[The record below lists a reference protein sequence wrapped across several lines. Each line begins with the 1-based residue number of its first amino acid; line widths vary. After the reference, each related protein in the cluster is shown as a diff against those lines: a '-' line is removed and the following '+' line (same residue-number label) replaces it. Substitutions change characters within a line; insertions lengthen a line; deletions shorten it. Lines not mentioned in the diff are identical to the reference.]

1 MGPRGGPQLKLPLRK
16 CKNFVDNLKQIFY
29 SINAIIPDFQSW
41 MVKNGVKPQIKTCD
55 LTSFLFVIP

>member
-1 MGPRGGPQLKLPLRK
+1 MKNSLTERGEL
-16 CKNFVDNLKQIFY
+16 N
-29 SINAIIPDFQSW
+29 IIPDFQSW